1 MKEIMH
7 VKQLLQEQVTE
18 MDQLLIQAEKSLYNA
33 PDGTLI
39 LSRSNG
45 TTQYYHKTDNKQK
58 KGLYIAAKDRNKAR
72 ALAWLNIPYQ

>member
-18 MDQLLIQAEKSLYNA
+18 MDKLLIQAEKSLYNA